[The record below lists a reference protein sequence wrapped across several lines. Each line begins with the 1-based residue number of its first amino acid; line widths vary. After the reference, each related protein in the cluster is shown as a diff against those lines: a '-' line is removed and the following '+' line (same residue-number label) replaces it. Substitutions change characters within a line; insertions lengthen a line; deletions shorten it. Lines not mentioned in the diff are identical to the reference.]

1 MNIFEYRTDFD
12 TNIDF
17 SILYGSVAT
26 AEVTATVSSAMW
38 DKI

>member
-17 SILYGSVAT
+17 CILYGSVAT